1 MTTIAVFGKQG
12 CAKCKTTKNK
22 LHHYVSRWNVD
33 HQVQVTFHDLETLD
47 GRAEG
52 AFYDVNQIPLTVVEL
67 EGRPVARWDGV
78 VPNSDALRKVIE
90 EGAHVSAD

>member
-1 MTTIAVFGKQG
+1 MTRIAVFGKQS

-22 LHHYVSRWNVD
+22 LSHYMALWQVD
-33 HQVQVTFHDLETLD
+33 HQIQFTFHDLETLD

-52 AFYDVNQIPLTVVEL
+52 AFYDVNQIPLTVVES
-67 EGRPVARWDGV
+67 EGRPLARWDGV
-78 VPNSDALRKVIE
+78 VPNSDALRKAIK